1 MATEKVTAQVAG
13 EAAADG
19 TGAGGWLIFGFL
31 LPLIGVLVAYLRNP
45 KVPAKVLAARPDDS
59 ASVARVFEVA
69 YVERLKA
76 KQVGKAW
83 IGAVLGLSVVV
94 LWELV
99 GVFMAEASP
108 VFVPGSPVSPVTS
121 VMFLVAVLGPVG
133 MILVGVAVAAAASR
147 RAG

>member
-1 MATEKVTAQVAG
+1 MATEKVTAQVTG

-45 KVPAKVLAARPDDS
+45 KVPAKVLAARPDDN

-69 YVERLKA
+69 YIERLKA
-76 KQVGKAW
+76 KQVGNAW
-83 IGAVLGLSVVV
+83 IGAAIGVSVVV
-94 LWELV
+94 LWQL
-99 GVFMAEASP
+99 GSVFLAEA
-108 VFVPGSPVSPVTS
+108 GPVSVPQDSLLTI
-121 VMFLVAVLGPVG
+121 MMLVVGLLGPWV
-133 MILVGVAVAAAASR
+133 MILVGVGLAAASR